1 MGPKQGAERARIGA
15 GVVPGGGRAGDS
27 PWCLGVSG
35 KNWPD
40 LAGFGAAGRGARRAV
55 WREVKIR

>member
-40 LAGFGAAGRGARRAV
+40 LAGFGAAGRGLGLGL
-55 WREVKIR
+55 